1 MARRRRKSD
10 FERWVELFAKLPWT
24 LCLALAPIAYVG
36 FAALVDWPIPQA
48 TSAAEI
54 SDVFIAQL
62 IRTAGLFGQY
72 IAPTILLLAAL
83 MSLLGKRRR
92 RQLLA
97 SARAVE
103 DAAPILQMRWLQF
116 EQCIHGWFEEQG
128 YRVAATPA
136 GPDGGIDLIL
146 KRDGERFFVQ
156 CKHWRAS
163 RIGVAVVRE
172 LYGVMV
178 AEGATGGF
186 VVGVGEFTSAAREFA
201 TGRNIELVDASRAIA
216 ERDAIAARSA
226 ANTSTLAP
234 QPAPVCPRCQAPMVE
249 RIARKGAN
257 AGQAFHGCSRFPAC
271 RATLAIDPAPGKFSQ
286 AI

>member
-36 FAALVDWPIPQA
+36 FAALLDWPMPQA

-97 SARAVE
+97 SARAAE
-103 DAAPILQMRWLQF
+103 DPAPILQMRWQ
-116 EQCIHGWFEEQG
+116 
-128 YRVAATPA
+128 V
-136 GPDGGIDLIL
+136 
-146 KRDGERFFVQ
+146 
-156 CKHWRAS
+156 RACRREIGH
-163 RIGVAVVRE
+163 RIGDQAAARQ
-172 LYGVMV
+172 GI
-178 AEGATGGF
+178 A
-186 VVGVGEFTSAAREFA
+186 SAAWLF
-201 TGRNIELVDASRAIA
+201 LVS
-216 ERDAIAARSA
+216 E
-226 ANTSTLAP
+226 
-234 QPAPVCPRCQAPMVE
+234 PAHKP
-249 RIARKGAN
+249 
-257 AGQAFHGCSRFPAC
+257 
-271 RATLAIDPAPGKFSQ
+271 
-286 AI
+286 